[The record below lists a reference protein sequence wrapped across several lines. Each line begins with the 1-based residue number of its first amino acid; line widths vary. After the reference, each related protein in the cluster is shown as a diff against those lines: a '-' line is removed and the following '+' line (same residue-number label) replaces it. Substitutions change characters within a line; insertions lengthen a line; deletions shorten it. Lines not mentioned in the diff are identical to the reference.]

1 MITKNSCRKILRG
14 TGMRVENIVSIR
26 LQIYLN
32 EVAHKIANEL
42 KELATHNSRKT
53 IQENDFNFLMNKG
66 DKQNAA

>member
-1 MITKNSCRKILRG
+1 MITKNSCKKILKS
-14 TGMRVENIVSIR
+14 TGMKVEKVVSIK
-26 LQIYLN
+26 LQIHLN